1 MNDQGFMRLPL
12 VKKER
17 NKMNDRLKDMPIKQL
32 KELKKYHQSLI
43 EEIDKD
49 IDRRTVKIYPN
60 DLRLRKNG

>member
-1 MNDQGFMRLPL
+1 MNDQGFMHQPL

>member
-1 MNDQGFMRLPL
+1 MNDQGFMHRPL

-32 KELKKYHQSLI
+32 KELKKYHHSLI

-60 DLRLRKNG
+60 DLRLQKNG

>member
-1 MNDQGFMRLPL
+1 MHRPL

-60 DLRLRKNG
+60 DLRLQKNG